1 MLSTSRSFFLGTR
14 LQLLKEELQAKMRVR
29 RAENRKVQESQRKL
43 DDEDIS
49 EEEEEEEDTTDEEG
63 IV

>member
-1 MLSTSRSFFLGTR
+1 M
-14 LQLLKEELQAKMRVR
+14 LKEELQAKMRVR

-43 DDEDIS
+43 DNEDIS
-49 EEEEEEEDTTDEEG
+49 EEEEEEEEDTTDEEG

>member
-1 MLSTSRSFFLGTR
+1 
-14 LQLLKEELQAKMRVR
+14 MRVR

-43 DDEDIS
+43 DNEDIS
-49 EEEEEEEDTTDEEG
+49 EEEEEEEEDTTDEEG

>member
-1 MLSTSRSFFLGTR
+1 M
-14 LQLLKEELQAKMRVR
+14 LKEELQAKMRVR

-49 EEEEEEEDTTDEEG
+49 EEEEEEEEEDTTDEEG

>member
-1 MLSTSRSFFLGTR
+1 MLSTIWYFFLGTQ
-14 LQLLKEELQAKMRVR
+14 LQLLKEELQAKMRVK

-43 DDEDIS
+43 DNEEIS